1 MATSINQQFPG
12 FAKGQVWK
20 ADDSYFQI
28 VDQGKR
34 HIHYKLM
41 KEPNQ
46 PVAITRLIKTEAL
59 AVYLNATDAT
69 LMN

>member
-1 MATSINQQFPG
+1 MATTIKHQFPG
-12 FAKGQVWK
+12 FAKGQLWK
-20 ADDSYFQI
+20 ADNSYFQI

-34 HIHYKLM
+34 HVHYKLM

-46 PVAITRLIKTEAL
+46 SAAITRLIKTEAL